1 MNKYVDYLNYRN
13 LQKKSEDIGN
23 ILRPLGAPRVQPAE
37 APVNYRDPVVPQ
49 STSRPIA
56 PQPTPQP
63 IAPQPTPQPV
73 ATPYRPPVAT
83 RLPARDP
90 LNRNMSEAQR
100 FANGFNGVKSSG
112 LMDKIPAGVMTN
124 DDFADKEMMDYNK
137 GLPSATSPTYAPNVP
152 WEKRPR
158 STGGYDLV
166 QSSPANNAEWAKGL
180 PNVPVGKPTPTPTPT
195 PTLRPRSTGGYDL
208 VQSSPV
214 NGAEWAKGL
223 PNVPVGKPTPT
234 PTFPVPSAT
243 SPMLNRGGIA
253 TQTQKPRDIVADREL
268 QAAQGLSNTFN
279 AIKSK
284 ARAVYDLGT
293 GKKGLPTPTPT
304 PMPAAPVL
312 PKPLGAK
319 IGQERQSKL
328 NRYIKALELLNS

>member
-166 QSSPANNAEWAKGL
+166 QSSP
-180 PNVPVGKPTPTPTPT
+180 
-195 PTLRPRSTGGYDL
+195 
-208 VQSSPV
+208 V

>member
-1 MNKYVDYLNYRN
+1 MNKYVDYLNYRR

-23 ILRPLGAPRVQPAE
+23 ILRPLGAPRRPTTSAPANYS
-37 APVNYRDPVVPQ
+37 APA
-49 STSRPIA
+49 A
-56 PQPTPQP
+56 PQPE
-63 IAPQPTPQPV
+63 APQPTPQPV

-83 RLPARDP
+83 HLPPRDT
-90 LNRNMSEAQR
+90 LNRDMSWAQR
-100 FANGFNGVKSSG
+100 FTNGFNGVKSSG

-166 QSSPANNAEWAKGL
+166 QSYPVNGAEWGKGL
-180 PNVPVGKPTPTPTPT
+180 PNVPAGKPTPNPT
-195 PTLRPRSTGGYDL
+195 
-208 VQSSPV
+208 SPV
-214 NGAEWAKGL
+214 RPGLPTAMTNDDFADKEMMDYNKGL
-223 PNVPVGKPTPT
+223 
-234 PTFPVPSAT
+234 PSAT
-243 SPMLNRGGIA
+243 SPTYA
-253 TQTQKPRDIVADREL
+253 PK
-268 QAAQGLSNTFN
+268 
-279 AIKSK
+279 
-284 ARAVYDLGT
+284 
-293 GKKGLPTPTPT
+293 PTPT